1 MITFLADDHYGAH
14 PGAVLNEALGEF
26 LAEPFKSRHPIFFA
40 ENDLSA
46 LEAPGFAKECE
57 LLILNMIGETCDQPA
72 PGAAAERAVRAYVE
86 AGKPLL
92 LLHGSSAAFWEWDWW
107 RTMVGL
113 RWVRPNDPDG
123 VEPSTHPV
131 RPYLVSFS
139 KCRHPLCKRLKPM
152 DLPKDEIYTRLEQ
165 VGPVTVLMETDTDEG
180 TFPQCWE
187 NTTPWGGRVLGF
199 LSGHYP
205 EAVRTPALVEN
216 VATLIEDL
224 LKK

>member
-1 MITFLADDHYGAH
+1 MITFLADDHYNAH
-14 PGAVLNEALGEF
+14 PGAALNEALAGRF
-26 LAEPFKSRHPIFFA
+26 PISFA

-46 LEAPGFAKECE
+46 LEAPGFAKDCE

-72 PGAAAERAVRAYVE
+72 PTAAAEQAMRAYVE

-113 RWVRPNDPDG
+113 RWVRPGDPDG
-123 VEPSTHPV
+123 VPASTHPV
-131 RPYLVSFS
+131 RPFQVVVS

-165 VGPVTVLMETDTDEG
+165 VCPVTVLMETDTDEG

-187 NTTPWGGRVLGF
+187 NVTPWGGRIIGF
-199 LSGHYP
+199 LPGHCK
-205 EAVRTPALVEN
+205 EAVQTPALVEN

-224 LKK
+224 LSK